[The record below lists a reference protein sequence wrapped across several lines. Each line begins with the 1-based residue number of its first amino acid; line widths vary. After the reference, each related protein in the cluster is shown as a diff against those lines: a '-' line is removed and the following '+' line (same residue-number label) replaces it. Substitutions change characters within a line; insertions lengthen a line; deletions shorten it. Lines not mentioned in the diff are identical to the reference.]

1 MKVMAIALLFAST
14 TPAMSRPLLEERQS
28 FHHNGRL
35 AERRHFFDGK
45 EEGLQQAWTEEG
57 QLYINYEMRN
67 GRRYG
72 VLNARP
78 CNPVGVDASVSKA
91 KEAQ

>member
-1 MKVMAIALLFAST
+1 MRIIAIALLFAST
-14 TPAMSRPLLEERQS
+14 TPAMCRPMLEERAS

-45 EEGLQQAWTEEG
+45 EEGLQQAWTEDG

-78 CNPVGVDASVSKA
+78 CNPVGEGASTQRA
-91 KEAQ
+91 KEGQ